1 MNHNMKNGNKNGNSI
16 KRNERMK
23 RSKMRLLRSL
33 YLILL
38 ILIVNGKKVALSE
51 VVYNKVVVRVLE
63 NRI

>member
-1 MNHNMKNGNKNGNSI
+1 MKSF
-16 KRNERMK
+16 
-23 RSKMRLLRSL
+23 KMRLLRSL

-51 VVYNKVVVRVLE
+51 VEYNKVVVSVLE

>member
-1 MNHNMKNGNKNGNSI
+1 
-16 KRNERMK
+16 MK

>member
-16 KRNERMK
+16 KRTERMK